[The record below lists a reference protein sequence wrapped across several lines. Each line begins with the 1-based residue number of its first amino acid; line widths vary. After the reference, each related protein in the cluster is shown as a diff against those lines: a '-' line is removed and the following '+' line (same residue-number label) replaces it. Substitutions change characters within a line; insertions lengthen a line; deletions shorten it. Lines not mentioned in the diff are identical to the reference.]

1 MTLDMAA
8 RILNTAVNLSEAD
21 GEDGVRA
28 AAEVIHPCAG
38 RGAVGI
44 PENDL
49 LLYVT
54 VGVHQVLGQI

>member
-1 MTLDMAA
+1 MAT
-8 RILNTAVNLSEAD
+8 RILNTAGNLSEAD

-28 AAEVIHPCAG
+28 AAEVIHPRAG

-54 VGVHQVLGQI
+54 VSVHQVLGQI